1 MALIEIS
8 GTSKPRASSEGSAV
22 RLTYGLA
29 GVSKPHWTSSGSTF
43 RLTYGLAGVSKPH
56 IKATGDFADLVPV
69 ASVSVLGIQS
79 LRVTFSEPMAGGLQ
93 LETPGNYTF
102 AALGAG
108 AALTC
113 FSATP
118 EAVAEPTYVDLSIS
132 EMTDGEA
139 YELTVDPSIVDLQGN
154 PTNAPAAFTGSGGAP
169 EISSATATTATKV
182 RVVYDES
189 MHTADGEIEDPSNY
203 TITPTEAGA
212 VSVSVQSV
220 ERGTYNTTTVD
231 LVCSEMTDGKGYK
244 VTVSEAV
251 RDAALNPIVAPGN
264 EAAFTGEGE
273 RPTVARVEAIS
284 ENRMDVVFSEPM
296 KNNAELRDAS
306 RYTWDQGLLTVSVLE
321 VDGDTV
327 KLVTSDQEPGL
338 LYTLTISNP

>member
-1 MALIEIS
+1 MALIQIS
-8 GTSKPRASSEGSAV
+8 GTSKPRITTAGSAV
-22 RLTYGLA
+22 RLTFGLVGTA
-29 GVSKPHWTSSGSTF
+29 KPRWISAGSTF
-43 RLTYGLAGVSKPH
+43 RLTYGMAGTAKAL
-56 IKATGDFADLVPV
+56 IEATGDFTDIAPV
-69 ASVSVLGIQS
+69 ASVTVLGIQS
-79 LRVTFSEPMAGGLQ
+79 LRVNFSEPMAAGLQ
-93 LETPGNYTF
+93 LETPGNFTF
-102 AALGAG
+102 APVADGV
-108 AALTC
+108 ALTC

-118 EAVAEPTYVDLSIS
+118 EAVLEPTYVDLSIS

-139 YELTVDPSIVDLQGN
+139 YELTLDPSIVDLQGT
-154 PTNAPAAFTGSGGAP
+154 PTNAPAAFTGQGSPP

-182 RVVYDES
+182 RVVFDES
-189 MHTADGEIEDPSNY
+189 MYTADGEIEDPTNY
-203 TITPTEAGA
+203 AITPTEAGA
-212 VSVSVQSV
+212 ASVSVQSV
-220 ERGTYNTTTVD
+220 ERGTYSQTTVD

-244 VTVSEAV
+244 VTVSGAV
-251 RDAALNPIVAPGN
+251 RDAALNPIEAPGN

-273 RPTVARVEAIS
+273 RPTVARVAAIS
-284 ENRMDVVFSEPM
+284 ENRMDVIFSEEM